1 MKADNI
7 NVRYLNRAGWGS
19 AFIPGQVFFI
29 ISKVSKEVTESKSV
43 TSLYKLWVSNFL
55 HWSEMLQM

>member
-1 MKADNI
+1 MLGI
-7 NVRYLNRAGWGS
+7 LTELAGGVPS
-19 AFIPGQVFFI
+19 FPGRCFFI

-55 HWSEMLQM
+55 YWSEMLQM

>member
-19 AFIPGQVFFI
+19 AFIPGQVFFYYLK
-29 ISKVSKEVTESKSV
+29 SKQRGYRLGLGNLFV
-43 TSLYKLWVSNFL
+43 
-55 HWSEMLQM
+55 